1 MLSHIMQ
8 HDESKLK
15 WLVDIRIQARLLS
28 MIDCIEDHFLGLR
41 LSVIALMPDMLCWI
55 LHQGMVQQIDDL
67 ESLAYYR
74 LSKWVGW
81 AAMSSMHAM
90 TSCI

>member
-1 MLSHIMQ
+1 MQ

-15 WLVDIRIQARLLS
+15 WFVDFQIQARVLS
-28 MIDCIEDHFLGLR
+28 MIDCIEYDVMGVR
-41 LSVIALMPDMLCWI
+41 LSAIALMPDMLCWI
-55 LHQGMVQQIDDL
+55 LHQGSGTQIDDI